1 MINRNLYFKGR
12 PEWTIYLLNGI
23 KELLNRIKELFEQ
36 NECMHIYNHSLQVV
50 NNAVELANR
59 FHVRKEIKNNVYIA
73 ALLHDVGGIYPNDQR
88 VLFAKR
94 YGIEL
99 VAKEYYFP
107 LIIHQKI
114 SRYL

>member
-12 PEWTIYLLNGI
+12 PEWTIYLLNG
-23 KELLNRIKELFEQ
+23 IKELFEQ

-73 ALLHDVGGIYPNDQR
+73 ALLHYVGGIYPNDQR

-99 VAKEYYFP
+99 VAKCFSYFKNGP
-107 LIIHQKI
+107 KKC
-114 SRYL
+114 

>member
-12 PEWTIYLLNGI
+12 PEWTIYLLNG
-23 KELLNRIKELFEQ
+23 IKELFEQ

-59 FHVRKEIKNNVYIA
+59 FQVRKEIKNNVYIA

>member
-12 PEWTIYLLNGI
+12 PEWTICLLNG
-23 KELLNRIKELFEQ
+23 IKELFEQ
-36 NECMHIYNHSLQVV
+36 NECMHIYNYSLQVV
-50 NNAVELANR
+50 NKAVELANR

-114 SRYL
+114 SGYL